1 MNIYCG
7 SKKVPKNKRLGSM
20 IECAEKGQVSYWGL
34 KKIDT
39 RIIDNVKSKKKI
51 SLDKSRANKI
61 KLDARLKKM
70 LKDLDSA
77 KDKEKKQSLKKDIE
91 KTKKELEK
99 ATKIYKE
106 AFKLSEEKKNSKK
119 STVKSSIK
127 KSSIKKNSKK

>member
-39 RIIDNVKSKKKI
+39 RIMENIKTKKKV
-51 SLDKSRANKI
+51 SLDKSRTNKI
-61 KLDARLKKM
+61 KLDTRLKKM
-70 LKDLDSA
+70 VKDLEST

-119 STVKSSIK
+119 GTVKKSSIK
-127 KSSIKKNSKK
+127 KSSKK

>member
-39 RIIDNVKSKKKI
+39 RIIDNVKSKIKI

-91 KTKKELEK
+91 KTKKESALG
-99 ATKIYKE
+99 
-106 AFKLSEEKKNSKK
+106 
-119 STVKSSIK
+119 
-127 KSSIKKNSKK
+127 